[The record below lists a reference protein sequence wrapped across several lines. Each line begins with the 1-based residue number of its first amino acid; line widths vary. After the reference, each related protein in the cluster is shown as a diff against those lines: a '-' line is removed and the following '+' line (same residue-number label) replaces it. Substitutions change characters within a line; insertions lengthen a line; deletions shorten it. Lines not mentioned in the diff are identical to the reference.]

1 MELSGTIYRL
11 SEAQDISEKFRKR
24 EVVIKTDDQYPQT
37 IPVEFVQDR
46 IDLLNSYSEGQQVTI
61 SINIRGREWTSPKGE
76 VKFFVSVQGWR
87 IQPLQQGSAAASA
100 TAAATSASNASTT
113 ETNVTNITGSIAWK
127 YTFDSSTTMA
137 DPGTGEVRFDNTG
150 LAYGSTNEQRYVIN
164 DANPSSARAEYR
176 ADFTFVRDCWNVRTE
191 SELIVTCDE
200 NDFFLVGKI
209 AAYEDGSQVFTRDWN
224 FKIPRLVH

>member
-87 IQPLQQGSAAASA
+87 IQPLQQGSAAAPASA
-100 TAAATSASNASTT
+100 TAPVAATPAPANTNAT
-113 ETNVTNITGSIAWK
+113 EDDDLP
-127 YTFDSSTTMA
+127 F
-137 DPGTGEVRFDNTG
+137 
-150 LAYGSTNEQRYVIN
+150 
-164 DANPSSARAEYR
+164 
-176 ADFTFVRDCWNVRTE
+176 
-191 SELIVTCDE
+191 
-200 NDFFLVGKI
+200 
-209 AAYEDGSQVFTRDWN
+209 
-224 FKIPRLVH
+224 

>member
-76 VKFFVSVQGWR
+76 VIFFVSVQGWR
-87 IQPLQQGSAAASA
+87 IQPLQQGSAAAPAS
-100 TAAATSASNASTT
+100 AAAPVAATPAPANTNAT
-113 ETNVTNITGSIAWK
+113 EDDDLP
-127 YTFDSSTTMA
+127 F
-137 DPGTGEVRFDNTG
+137 
-150 LAYGSTNEQRYVIN
+150 
-164 DANPSSARAEYR
+164 
-176 ADFTFVRDCWNVRTE
+176 
-191 SELIVTCDE
+191 
-200 NDFFLVGKI
+200 
-209 AAYEDGSQVFTRDWN
+209 
-224 FKIPRLVH
+224 

>member
-87 IQPLQQGSAAASA
+87 IQPLQQGSAAVSA
-100 TAAATSASNASTT
+100 TAPVAAMPAPANTNAT
-113 ETNVTNITGSIAWK
+113 EDDDLP
-127 YTFDSSTTMA
+127 F
-137 DPGTGEVRFDNTG
+137 
-150 LAYGSTNEQRYVIN
+150 
-164 DANPSSARAEYR
+164 
-176 ADFTFVRDCWNVRTE
+176 
-191 SELIVTCDE
+191 
-200 NDFFLVGKI
+200 
-209 AAYEDGSQVFTRDWN
+209 
-224 FKIPRLVH
+224 

>member
-61 SINIRGREWTSPKGE
+61 SINLRGREWTSPKGE

-87 IQPLQQGSAAASA
+87 IQPLQQGSAAAPASA
-100 TAAATSASNASTT
+100 TAPVAATPAPANTNAT
-113 ETNVTNITGSIAWK
+113 EDDDLP
-127 YTFDSSTTMA
+127 F
-137 DPGTGEVRFDNTG
+137 
-150 LAYGSTNEQRYVIN
+150 
-164 DANPSSARAEYR
+164 
-176 ADFTFVRDCWNVRTE
+176 
-191 SELIVTCDE
+191 
-200 NDFFLVGKI
+200 
-209 AAYEDGSQVFTRDWN
+209 
-224 FKIPRLVH
+224 

>member
-24 EVVIKTDDQYPQT
+24 EVVIKTDDRYPQT

-100 TAAATSASNASTT
+100 TAPVAAMPAPANTNAT
-113 ETNVTNITGSIAWK
+113 EDDDLP
-127 YTFDSSTTMA
+127 F
-137 DPGTGEVRFDNTG
+137 
-150 LAYGSTNEQRYVIN
+150 
-164 DANPSSARAEYR
+164 
-176 ADFTFVRDCWNVRTE
+176 
-191 SELIVTCDE
+191 
-200 NDFFLVGKI
+200 
-209 AAYEDGSQVFTRDWN
+209 
-224 FKIPRLVH
+224 

>member
-76 VKFFVSVQGWR
+76 V
-87 IQPLQQGSAAASA
+87 
-100 TAAATSASNASTT
+100 
-113 ETNVTNITGSIAWK
+113 
-127 YTFDSSTTMA
+127 
-137 DPGTGEVRFDNTG
+137 
-150 LAYGSTNEQRYVIN
+150 
-164 DANPSSARAEYR
+164 
-176 ADFTFVRDCWNVRTE
+176 
-191 SELIVTCDE
+191 
-200 NDFFLVGKI
+200 
-209 AAYEDGSQVFTRDWN
+209 
-224 FKIPRLVH
+224 

>member
-11 SEAQDISEKFRKR
+11 SEAQDISDKFRKR

-87 IQPLQQGSAAASA
+87 IQPLQQGSAA
-100 TAAATSASNASTT
+100 T
-113 ETNVTNITGSIAWK
+113 
-127 YTFDSSTTMA
+127 
-137 DPGTGEVRFDNTG
+137 
-150 LAYGSTNEQRYVIN
+150 
-164 DANPSSARAEYR
+164 PSSSAAPV
-176 ADFTFVRDCWNVRTE
+176 AASPAPANTNATE
-191 SELIVTCDE
+191 DDDLP
-200 NDFFLVGKI
+200 F
-209 AAYEDGSQVFTRDWN
+209 
-224 FKIPRLVH
+224 

>member
-76 VKFFVSVQGWR
+76 VRFFVSVQGWR
-87 IQPLQQGSAAASA
+87 IQPLQQGSAAAPASA
-100 TAAATSASNASTT
+100 TAPVAATPAPANTNAT
-113 ETNVTNITGSIAWK
+113 EDDDLP
-127 YTFDSSTTMA
+127 F
-137 DPGTGEVRFDNTG
+137 
-150 LAYGSTNEQRYVIN
+150 
-164 DANPSSARAEYR
+164 
-176 ADFTFVRDCWNVRTE
+176 
-191 SELIVTCDE
+191 
-200 NDFFLVGKI
+200 
-209 AAYEDGSQVFTRDWN
+209 
-224 FKIPRLVH
+224 

>member
-76 VKFFVSVQGWR
+76 VKFFVSVQLAYIR
-87 IQPLQQGSAAASA
+87 L
-100 TAAATSASNASTT
+100 ATSS
-113 ETNVTNITGSIAWK
+113 NITSVAPPPIA
-127 YTFDSSTTMA
+127 
-137 DPGTGEVRFDNTG
+137 
-150 LAYGSTNEQRYVIN
+150 
-164 DANPSSARAEYR
+164 
-176 ADFTFVRDCWNVRTE
+176 
-191 SELIVTCDE
+191 
-200 NDFFLVGKI
+200 
-209 AAYEDGSQVFTRDWN
+209 
-224 FKIPRLVH
+224 

>member
-24 EVVIKTDDQYPQT
+24 EDVIKTDDQYPQT

-87 IQPLQQGSAAASA
+87 IQPLQQGSAAAPASA
-100 TAAATSASNASTT
+100 TAPVAATPAPANTNAT
-113 ETNVTNITGSIAWK
+113 EDDDLP
-127 YTFDSSTTMA
+127 F
-137 DPGTGEVRFDNTG
+137 
-150 LAYGSTNEQRYVIN
+150 
-164 DANPSSARAEYR
+164 
-176 ADFTFVRDCWNVRTE
+176 
-191 SELIVTCDE
+191 
-200 NDFFLVGKI
+200 
-209 AAYEDGSQVFTRDWN
+209 
-224 FKIPRLVH
+224 

>member
-87 IQPLQQGSAAASA
+87 IQPLQQGSAAAPAS
-100 TAAATSASNASTT
+100 AAAPVAATPAPANTNAT
-113 ETNVTNITGSIAWK
+113 EDDDLP
-127 YTFDSSTTMA
+127 F
-137 DPGTGEVRFDNTG
+137 
-150 LAYGSTNEQRYVIN
+150 
-164 DANPSSARAEYR
+164 
-176 ADFTFVRDCWNVRTE
+176 
-191 SELIVTCDE
+191 
-200 NDFFLVGKI
+200 
-209 AAYEDGSQVFTRDWN
+209 
-224 FKIPRLVH
+224 

>member
-61 SINIRGREWTSPKGE
+61 SINIRGREWTSPKGA

-100 TAAATSASNASTT
+100 TAPVAAMPAPANTNAT
-113 ETNVTNITGSIAWK
+113 EDDDLP
-127 YTFDSSTTMA
+127 F
-137 DPGTGEVRFDNTG
+137 
-150 LAYGSTNEQRYVIN
+150 
-164 DANPSSARAEYR
+164 
-176 ADFTFVRDCWNVRTE
+176 
-191 SELIVTCDE
+191 
-200 NDFFLVGKI
+200 
-209 AAYEDGSQVFTRDWN
+209 
-224 FKIPRLVH
+224 